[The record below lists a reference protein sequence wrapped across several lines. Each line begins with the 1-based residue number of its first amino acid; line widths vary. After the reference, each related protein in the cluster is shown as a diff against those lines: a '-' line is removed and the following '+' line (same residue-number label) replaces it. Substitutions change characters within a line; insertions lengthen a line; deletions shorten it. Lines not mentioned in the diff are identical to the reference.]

1 MEDYNENGT
10 CCICGKEYTHWGNNA
25 LPINDGRCCDKCNND
40 IVIPERIKRM
50 IQGKSIYEK
59 E

>member
-1 MEDYNENGT
+1 MENYTEVGN
-10 CCICGKEYTHWGNNA
+10 CSICGNQYKRYGNNA